1 LIFDLLDTLLE
12 DLPAAGPACAAAAA
26 VTRIVADR
34 GAMFRNVDLGLA
46 TLALA
51 AGMPED
57 GGEVIFSIA
66 RIGGWI
72 AHAIDEYQQTPL
84 RLRPVGRYVGP

>member
-1 LIFDLLDTLLE
+1 
-12 DLPAAGPACAAAAA
+12 
-26 VTRIVADR
+26 
-34 GAMFRNVDLGLA
+34 MFRNVDL
-46 TLALA
+46 ALA
-51 AGMPED
+51 ALASATGMPED
-57 GGEVIFSIA
+57 GGEVIFGIA